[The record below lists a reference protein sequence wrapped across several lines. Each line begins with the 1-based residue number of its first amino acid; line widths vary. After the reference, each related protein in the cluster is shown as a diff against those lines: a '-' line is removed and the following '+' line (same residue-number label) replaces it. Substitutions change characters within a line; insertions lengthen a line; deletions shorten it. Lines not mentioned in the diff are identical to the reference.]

1 MVQQEASQ
9 LLLQRLVKA
18 FAPSGP
24 LLVGVDETLERR
36 RGEKIAQKGIY
47 RDAARSS
54 KSFFVKPSG
63 PRWISM
69 MLLVPAPWA
78 ARVWALPFFSVLAPS
93 QRYNLDKGRRHKTL
107 IILLHWARQ
116 MVKQLCR
123 WIPER
128 EVALVADQSYA
139 VLSFLHACATLAKP
153 VTVITRLRLDAGLYE
168 PAPIRQPGQKGRPRK
183 RGKRLPNLEQRL
195 FDAQT
200 SWTKMTVPRWYSL
213 GERELVGNPAR
224 TAPT

>member
-69 MLLVPAPWA
+69 MLLVPAP
-78 ARVWALPFFSVLAPS
+78 
-93 QRYNLDKGRRHKTL
+93 
-107 IILLHWARQ
+107 
-116 MVKQLCR
+116 
-123 WIPER
+123 
-128 EVALVADQSYA
+128 
-139 VLSFLHACATLAKP
+139 
-153 VTVITRLRLDAGLYE
+153 
-168 PAPIRQPGQKGRPRK
+168 
-183 RGKRLPNLEQRL
+183 
-195 FDAQT
+195 
-200 SWTKMTVPRWYSL
+200 
-213 GERELVGNPAR
+213 
-224 TAPT
+224 